1 MRILDVRD
9 GNKDDIEKGQ
19 AILLA
24 EIAHPSKTVMIIRG
38 DGPEIAQFADAAAGR
53 SDPFPWREVVWVK
66 NNSIFKDGQE
76 KRLFPKGNDK
86 SCAVILDLD
95 DTPLVWLS
103 ADSNPLQIEKAFL
116 KAGSNQP

>member
-9 GNKDDIEKGQ
+9 GNKDDIEKGR
-19 AILLA
+19 AILLS

-38 DGPEIAQFADAAAGR
+38 DGPEIALFADAADGR
-53 SDPFPWREVVWVK
+53 SAPFPWREVVWVK
-66 NNSIFKDGQE
+66 NHSIFEDGQE
-76 KRLFPKGNDK
+76 KELFSGGNDK
-86 SCAVILDLD
+86 SCAVMLDLD

-116 KAGSNQP
+116 KAGGNQP